1 MNADLLAQ
9 GVLAGDRRALAR
21 AITAVESGA
30 EESTHLIDL
39 LYAHS
44 GGATTIGVTG
54 APGAGKSTL
63 VDRLIEGLRA
73 EGKSVAAVAIDP
85 SSPFTGGAL
94 LGDRVRM
101 MRHHAD
107 EGVFIRSMA
116 NRGRFG
122 GLAPT
127 TRSVVHLLDA
137 AGFDVVIVET
147 VGVGQAEVSVAASTM
162 STVLVLVPGQGDGI
176 QALKAGVMEVA
187 DIFVVNKADREGADR
202 MVSAV
207 EGMLQLADPPPDRSP
222 LVLETTATTGEGISS
237 LLEELSEHRAWLRSA
252 KRLEGFRVDAA
263 EEELRDAL
271 GHHLTEWAIDALDD
285 KDAWIARLARREV
298 AMPRLIRVA
307 ERALRDRAEGR
318 A

>member
-1 MNADLLAQ
+1 MDQLARA
-9 GVLAGDRRALAR
+9 VLEGEPRALAR
-21 AITAVESGA
+21 AISVVESGA
-30 EESTHLIDL
+30 EGASHLIDL
-39 LYAHS
+39 LYPHS

-73 EGKSVAAVAIDP
+73 EEKSVAAVAIDP

-107 EGVFIRSMA
+107 DGVFIRSMA

-147 VGVGQAEVSVAASTM
+147 VGVGQAEVSVAGSTM
-162 STVLVLVPGQGDGI
+162 STVLVLVPGQGDAI

-202 MVSAV
+202 MVSAIESV
-207 EGMLQLADPPPDRSP
+207 LQLADPLPDRTP
-222 LVLETTATTGEGISS
+222 PVLRTCATRGDGIAP
-237 LLEELSEHRAWLRSA
+237 LLEALDGHRAWLRKA
-252 KRLEGFRVDAA
+252 KRLQDFRIAAA

-271 GHHLTEWAIDALDD
+271 GHHLTDRAIAALDE
-285 KDAWIARLARREV
+285 KEAWIERLASREV
-298 AMPRLIRVA
+298 ALPRLIRVA
-307 ERALRDRAEGR
+307 VRAIRDAPRP
-318 A
+318 